1 MDKIEAARI
10 ARGLKSLESVGAE
23 DLKLAKQQFVA
34 ELENANREWADARG
48 KIDTNKVI
56 SFLRYA
62 NDVVSDPR
70 IKDRA
75 DMKTMSTYLAG
86 RQRIMQALAARP
98 SQSIDNPANQDI
110 KVAWDEFIGQ
120 LIDRDVTFNR
130 IYTRIL
136 EKDDLRKGL

>member
-1 MDKIEAARI
+1 
-10 ARGLKSLESVGAE
+10 
-23 DLKLAKQQFVA
+23 
-34 ELENANREWADARG
+34 
-48 KIDTNKVI
+48 
-56 SFLRYA
+56 
-62 NDVVSDPR
+62 
-70 IKDRA
+70 
-75 DMKTMSTYLAG
+75 
-86 RQRIMQALAARP
+86 MQALAARP